1 MHNPDVQPGT
11 LLLIGGAE
19 DKIGHRTILQRFV
32 ELAGVAQA
40 RIVVIATASS
50 YEDSVG
56 RRYVDL
62 FAALGAARV
71 ELAPLSARVDA
82 CRSAVLEQLDDATA
96 VFITGGDQLKLT
108 AIIGG
113 TPAETRLR
121 QRHAAGCVIAG
132 TSAGAS
138 VAAEHMMAYGA
149 SGIPPRKAMM
159 QFAPGFGLIRGVIID
174 QHFGERGRA
183 GRLIT
188 AVAHNPGL
196 LGLGLDEDTAVEIRS
211 DQTFT
216 VLGRGAVLVVD
227 AMPVSHNDIHR
238 LPEQAP
244 LSIFDLRVHTLA
256 SGYRF
261 DLAERRPLL
270 PLDTL

>member
-1 MHNPDVQPGT
+1 MHSTDTQPGT

-32 ELAGVAQA
+32 ELAGAAAA

-56 RRYVDL
+56 RRYIEL
-62 FAALGAARV
+62 FSALGAAEV
-71 ELAPLSARVDA
+71 ELAPLSARIDA
-82 CRSAVLEQLDDATA
+82 CRPAVLQQLDAATA
-96 VFITGGDQLKLT
+96 IFITGGDQLKLT

-121 QRHAAGCVIAG
+121 QRHAAGCVVAG

-159 QFAPGFGLIRGVIID
+159 QFAPGFGLIRGVVVD

-196 LGLGLDEDTAVEIRS
+196 LGLGLDEDTAIEIRPDRKLS
-211 DQTFT
+211 
-216 VLGRGAVLVVD
+216 VLGRGALLVVD
-227 AMPVSHNDIHR
+227 AMPVSYNDIHSV
-238 LPEQAP
+238 PEHAP
-244 LSIFDLRVHTLA
+244 LTIFDLRVHTLA

-261 DLAERRPLL
+261 DLDARRPLL
-270 PLDTL
+270 PLDL